1 MFDLLTLICMRVSK
15 SNIKVNN
22 TSNIIVLC
30 HIVITLH
37 IVLSYVVST
46 ITSLDR
52 WVDSMYYMTGT
63 IILHWVYVII
73 KIQLLT

>member
-1 MFDLLTLICMRVSK
+1 MRVSK

-37 IVLSYVVST
+37 IVLSHVMST
-46 ITSLDR
+46 ITSLDG
-52 WVDSMYYMTGT
+52 WVDCMYYVTGT
-63 IILHWVYVII
+63 IILYWVYVIT

>member
-1 MFDLLTLICMRVSK
+1 MRVSK

-30 HIVITLH
+30 HIVITLY
-37 IVLSYVVST
+37 IVLSRVVST
-46 ITSLDR
+46 ITSLDG
-52 WVDSMYYMTGT
+52 WVDCMYYVTGT
-63 IILHWVYVII
+63 IIFYWVYVII

>member
-1 MFDLLTLICMRVSK
+1 MRVSK

-30 HIVITLH
+30 HIVITLY
-37 IVLSYVVST
+37 IVLSRVVST
-46 ITSLDR
+46 ITSLDS
-52 WVDSMYYMTGT
+52 WVDCMYYVTGT
-63 IILHWVYVII
+63 IIFYWVYVII